1 MTYFFK
7 NDYAEACHPKILQAL
22 IDSNSSQELGYG
34 EDRYCKDAKEL
45 LKQKIGNPKAE
56 IHFVSGGTQTNLI
69 VISSILRPHESVISA
84 VSGHILNN
92 ETGAIEATGHK
103 INQIVSQDGKL
114 IPMDIQEV
122 LDAHTNVPHQVKPRL
137 VYISNSTELGTIYTK
152 DDLTELYQ
160 YCQEKKL
167 FLFMDGARLS
177 QALATDGSDLRL
189 EDIAKLTD
197 VFYLGGTKNGAL
209 IGEAIVITNPA
220 LQEDFGFHVKQKGA
234 LLAKGRLLGIQF
246 LELLRDDLYLELGS
260 HANQQAMKIK
270 KAFSDKGVRFLTDSC
285 TNQLFPILKTEH
297 IEILMEKFQFYVW
310 QKVNDEE
317 SVIRLI
323 TSWATS
329 DEAVNALVNDIE
341 SLL

>member
-114 IPMDIQEV
+114 RPTDIQEV

-297 IEILMEKFQFYVW
+297 IDILMEKFQFYVW

-317 SVIRLI
+317 SAIRLI